1 MNKNPSGFIIILFI
15 LISYT
20 SFSQDFN
27 FYNPSNEMYLFS
39 AVDEGANAFRYNP
52 AVLGLKHKLNG
63 TLNLFIRNNPYPG
76 HALELGEYDFML
88 NSGILGLAYRH
99 GIIEEINTSQI
110 LASNPE
116 ESDVSA
122 FSLGLG
128 FGNKTISGGLLGEL
142 LFNNLQYSY
151 AKTFDTPKFRYRGGF
166 GILYRPNRMIST
178 AFTYK
183 MDETYNIDQPAA
195 DRYTVGLA
203 VRPLFNN
210 LLTLMLD
217 FGFIPNT
224 YKWFFQNNL
233 VKIGF
238 DINTKFGFDFNAS
251 FARFNESKQD
261 FLTLGLTY
269 NFPNSSIRY
278 GNMLGT
284 FSSRNSSPADY
295 KTTGSEVSFSFN
307 LEKKPSLVQSPT
319 HILEIAI
326 SGSLQDYTTKDVF
339 FGILGKGKR
348 SVHDL
353 IADIDDAAKDPSV
366 KGILMKI
373 YPVSSGKIVG
383 INAQI
388 EELTNAM
395 ERFKSHGKKITA
407 YFPQD
412 VFAPEYYIGSFAN
425 DIVMPEEAMMFYGL
439 SVDVMNFKQ
448 FLQKYGIELQTF
460 HAGKYK
466 LTYQGIVDS
475 TTEEGKEVINRVL
488 DIVYSKMMYRVSYGR
503 NIIIDDNMREKLSQP
518 ISGLEAKQLGLIDK
532 NGWFDDAKVL
542 AQKNSGTD
550 KFAYFYN
557 RKFWD
562 NQWSE
567 PDAIAVV
574 GVYAGITTGS
584 STAPGPIQIP
594 LPYLSQ
600 GRTTGSETVV
610 RQLEEAF
617 SNPNVKAVI
626 LRVDSGGGSALAS
639 AEINAAIIRLK
650 KKYKKPFIVSMGGAA
665 ASGGYY
671 ISTSADKIFADELTV
686 TGSIGVFTARPNID
700 SLIQNQK
707 IKVETFKR
715 GEHSDIGTIYRK
727 LDSTEIKIIQNLIDF
742 YYDKFIE
749 SVSNGRKISKQE
761 AEEVAQ
767 GRVWL
772 GTDAFN
778 KKLVDEIGGLYEA
791 LKYAKKKGKVGS
803 RMKLIYYEV
812 PGGERVSDIV
822 TASLIQYFE
831 MNLVDLLGF
840 DDENHNIDI
849 EY

>member
-1 MNKNPSGFIIILFI
+1 MNKNPSVFIIILFI
-15 LISYT
+15 LISYK
-20 SFSQDFN
+20 SYSQDFN

-39 AVDEGANAFRYNP
+39 AYDEGANAFRYNP

-63 TLNLFIRNNPYPG
+63 TLNLFIRNNPYPDHG
-76 HALELGEYDFML
+76 LQLGEYDIMI
-88 NSGILGLAYRH
+88 NSGILGIAFRKGL
-99 GIIEEINTSQI
+99 IEENALPTITTY
-110 LASNPE
+110 
-116 ESDVSA
+116 DVSRSDISTL
-122 FSLGLG
+122 SLGLG
-128 FGNKTISGGLLGEL
+128 FGTKTISGGLLGEVL
-142 LFNNLQYSY
+142 YNQIAYFN
-151 AKTFDTPKFRYRGGF
+151 AKTFDTPKFKARGGF
-166 GILYRPNRMIST
+166 GILFRPNRMLST

-183 MDETYNIDQPAA
+183 SDETYNINGPTA
-195 DRYTVGLA
+195 DRYTLGLA

-210 LLTLMLD
+210 LLTFMLD

-224 YKWFFQNNL
+224 YKWFFDDNL

-238 DINTKFGFDFNAS
+238 DINTKIGFDINAS
-251 FARFNESKQD
+251 FARFNEFKKD
-261 FLTLGLTY
+261 FITLGVSY

-278 GNMLGT
+278 GNTFGT
-284 FSSRNSSPADY
+284 FSSRNSSPVDY
-295 KTTGSEVSFSFN
+295 KTTGSQVSLSFN
-307 LEKKPSLVQSPT
+307 MEKKPSAVNFPSR
-319 HILEIAI
+319 ILEISI
-326 SGSLQDYTTKDVF
+326 SGSLQDYTTEDVF
-339 FGILGKGKR
+339 FGILGRGKR
-348 SVHDL
+348 SVHEL
-353 IADIDDAAKDPSV
+353 ISDIDDASTDPSV

-373 YPVSSGKIVG
+373 YPVSSNRIVG

-425 DIVMPEEAMMFYGL
+425 DIVMPEEAMLFYGL

-466 LTYQGIVDS
+466 LTYQGLVDS

-488 DIVYSKMMYRVSYGR
+488 DIVYSKMMYRVSFGR
-503 NIIIDDNMREKLSQP
+503 NIILDDNMREKLSQP
-518 ISGLEAKQLGLIDK
+518 LSGLEAKRLGLVDR
-532 NGWFDDAKVL
+532 NGWFDDAKKL
-542 AQKNSGTD
+542 SQKNSGTD
-550 KFAYFYN
+550 MFAYNYN
-557 RKFWD
+557 RKLWD
-562 NQWSE
+562 SEWSE
-567 PDAIAVV
+567 PDAIAIV
-574 GVYAGITTGS
+574 GVYAGITTGQS
-584 STAPGPIQIP
+584 EVPGLIQIP

-600 GRTTGSETVV
+600 GRTTGSESIV

-617 SNPNVKAVI
+617 SNPRVKAVI

-671 ISTSADKIFADELTV
+671 VSTSADKIFADELTV

-715 GEHSDIGTIYRK
+715 GEHSDISTIYRK
-727 LDSTEIKIIQNLIDF
+727 LDSTEIEIIQNLVDF

-749 SVSNGRKISKQE
+749 SVSNGRKLSKQE

-778 KKLVDEIGGLYEA
+778 KKLVDEIGGLYGA
-791 LKYAKKKGKVGS
+791 LKYAKKKGNVGN
-803 RMKLIYYEV
+803 RMKLIYFEV
-812 PGGERVSDIV
+812 PGGERVNDIV

-831 MNLVDLLGF
+831 SNLVDLLGF
-840 DDENHNIDI
+840 DDINHNIDI